1 MHSKK
6 ENMLGVIFDD
16 YKAEF
21 PIVDSNNS
29 SYYIPFFKD
38 DEYFSSYE
46 NYIRFIKA
54 VESLVRKH
62 SFYKKYIS
70 YLVNVIG
77 MNTCQVLSNISVE
90 ESGKHKEKLTTEMHH
105 GPILTLFDICCIVT
119 NHLMAIGAEDI
130 TTFRVAN
137 IVLEEHRLNNV
148 RVVLLTK
155 TVHDMV
161 HEGNVQLNYNMGFGD
176 TATFLKKYIDGV
188 DRDMRIRINKYIK
201 WSQEND
207 SFDNGVLEV
216 AETMKKYGNNDFDDF
231 DSLDTSALPD
241 IDYKHYS

>member
-1 MHSKK
+1 MASRK

-16 YKAEF
+16 YASEF
-21 PIVDSNNS
+21 PIVDSHNS

-38 DEYFSSYE
+38 EEYFSSYE

-54 VESLVRKH
+54 VESNVRKH
-62 SFYKKYIS
+62 PFYKKYIS
-70 YLVNVIG
+70 YLVNVVG
-77 MNTCQVLSNISVE
+77 MNTCQVLSNIQIE
-90 ESGKHKEKLTTEMHH
+90 EGKQKEKLTIEMHH

-119 NHLMAIGAEDI
+119 NYLIAINSPDI
-130 TTFRVAN
+130 TTFHVAN

-161 HEGNVQLNYNMGFGD
+161 HADNIMLNYNMGFGD
-176 TATFLKKYIDGV
+176 TATFLKKYGVGV
-188 DRDMRIRINKYIK
+188 DRDMRVRINKYIK

-216 AETMKKYGNNDFDDF
+216 VETMKSYGNNDFDEF
-231 DSLDTSALPD
+231 DSLDLSGLPD